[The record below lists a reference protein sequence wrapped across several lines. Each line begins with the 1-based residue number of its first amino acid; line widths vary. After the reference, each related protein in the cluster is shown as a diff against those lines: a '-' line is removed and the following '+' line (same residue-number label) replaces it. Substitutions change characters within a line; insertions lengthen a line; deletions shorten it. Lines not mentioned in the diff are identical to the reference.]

1 MRRLILPL
9 AVCALLSACDGD
21 SMSGA
26 TQPAPP
32 PAATAVDFTTFVL
45 ALLRSQSDTA
55 TPVAVQATQFAFA
68 DDDNPA
74 AFAAAVAA
82 GGT

>member
-9 AVCALLSACDGD
+9 ALCAVLSACDGD

-26 TQPAPP
+26 TTTTPA
-32 PAATAVDFTTFVL
+32 AATALDFTRFVL

-74 AFAAAVAA
+74 AFAAAVA

>member
-9 AVCALLSACDGD
+9 ALCAVLSACDGD
-21 SMSGA
+21 SMSDA
-26 TQPAPP
+26 TTTTP
-32 PAATAVDFTTFVL
+32 PAAATALDFTTFVL

-74 AFAAAVAA
+74 AFAAAVA